1 MEPQREMERL
11 RKQAIVKNK
20 KAKRFL
26 KKMTKELSK
35 ARPDLKRVLQW
46 QKRSARLLNHGVRL
60 MEKRENI
67 RLSRSFHK
75 KKTVHFNLEKV
86 SEKFVRKFGAASC
99 VYRATMTKPIET
111 DTIKVKDIQKELDG
125 VFTKT
130 IDQVYDVKCIPLL
143 SNCHVFVLKA

>member
-1 MEPQREMERL
+1 
-11 RKQAIVKNK
+11 
-20 KAKRFL
+20 
-26 KKMTKELSK
+26 MTKELSK

-75 KKTVHFNLEKV
+75 KKTVHFNLENV

-111 DTIKVKDIQKELDG
+111 DTIKVKDILKELDG

-130 IDQVYDVKCIPLL
+130 IHQVYNVKCIPLL

>member
-1 MEPQREMERL
+1 MERL

-46 QKRSARLLNHGVRL
+46 QKRSARHLNHGARL
-60 MEKRENI
+60 MVKRKNI
-67 RLSRSFHK
+67 RLSRRSHK

-111 DTIKVKDIQKELDG
+111 DTVKVKDILKELDG
-125 VFTKT
+125 LFTET
-130 IDQVYDVKCIPLL
+130 IDQVYNVKCIPLL
-143 SNCHVFVLKA
+143 SNCHVFVLKT

>member
-1 MEPQREMERL
+1 
-11 RKQAIVKNK
+11 
-20 KAKRFL
+20 
-26 KKMTKELSK
+26 MTKELSK
-35 ARPDLKRVLQW
+35 ARPGLKHVQQW

-67 RLSRSFHK
+67 RLSRSSHK

-111 DTIKVKDIQKELDG
+111 DTIKVKDILKELDG
-125 VFTKT
+125 LFTKT
-130 IDQVYDVKCIPLL
+130 IDRVYNVKCIPLL
-143 SNCHVFVLKA
+143 SNCHVFVFKA

>member
-1 MEPQREMERL
+1 MESQREMERL
-11 RKQAIVKNK
+11 RKQALVKNK

-26 KKMTKELSK
+26 EKMTKELSK
-35 ARPDLKRVLQW
+35 ARPDLKRVLHW
-46 QKRSARLLNHGVRL
+46 QKRSARLFNHGVRL

-67 RLSRSFHK
+67 KLPRSSHK

-99 VYRATMTKPIET
+99 VYRATMAKPIET
-111 DTIKVKDIQKELDG
+111 DTVKVKDILKELDG
-125 VFTKT
+125 VFTET
-130 IDQVYDVKCIPLL
+130 IDQVYNVKCIPLL

>member
-1 MEPQREMERL
+1 MESQREMERS

-35 ARPDLKRVLQW
+35 ARPDLKHVLHW
-46 QKRSARLLNHGVRL
+46 QKRSARILNHGVRL

-67 RLSRSFHK
+67 RLSRSSHK

-99 VYRATMTKPIET
+99 VYRATMTKPINGYR
-111 DTIKVKDIQKELDG
+111 Q
-125 VFTKT
+125 
-130 IDQVYDVKCIPLL
+130 
-143 SNCHVFVLKA
+143 S

>member
-1 MEPQREMERL
+1 MESQREMERL

-35 ARPDLKRVLQW
+35 ARPDLKHVLHW

-67 RLSRSFHK
+67 RLSRSSHK

-111 DTIKVKDIQKELDG
+111 DTVKVKDILKELDG
-125 VFTKT
+125 LFTET
-130 IDQVYDVKCIPLL
+130 IDQVYNVKCVPLV